1 MTPHYTINIEWSDED
16 ASFIATVP
24 QLPGC
29 MADGPTEEAALA
41 EAKRA
46 IQDWL
51 ETARAINRPIPLP
64 PPTIESLARASALLN
79 KSAIARLI
87 GLEQRTLNARIKN
100 RTPLTPKEAER
111 LQSALLDNNLAL
123 IRLVTPA
130 FSRKPMAP
138 AMGFLCFPL
147 HSAWPASILTL

>member
-29 MADGPTEEAALA
+29 MADGPPEEAALA

-51 ETARAINRPIPLP
+51 E
-64 PPTIESLARASALLN
+64 
-79 KSAIARLI
+79 
-87 GLEQRTLNARIKN
+87 
-100 RTPLTPKEAER
+100 
-111 LQSALLDNNLAL
+111 
-123 IRLVTPA
+123 
-130 FSRKPMAP
+130 
-138 AMGFLCFPL
+138 
-147 HSAWPASILTL
+147 

>member
-1 MTPHYTINIEWSDED
+1 MPPHYTINIEWSDED

-41 EAKRA
+41 EAKRS

-79 KSAIARLI
+79 KSAVARLI
-87 GLEQRTLNARIKN
+87 GLEQRTECPYQKPY
-100 RTPLTPKEAER
+100 PLTPKEAER
-111 LQSALLDNNLAL
+111 LQSALQDNNLAL
-123 IRLVTPA
+123 I
-130 FSRKPMAP
+130 
-138 AMGFLCFPL
+138 
-147 HSAWPASILTL
+147 

>member
-87 GLEQRTLNARIKN
+87 GLEQRTLNARIKTG
-100 RTPLTPKEAER
+100 RPS
-111 LQSALLDNNLAL
+111 LQ
-123 IRLVTPA
+123 
-130 FSRKPMAP
+130 RKRNVFRVRCRITILPSSDLSHQL
-138 AMGFLCFPL
+138 F
-147 HSAWPASILTL
+147 PASPWLQPWAFYVFPFTLLGQHQF

>member
-1 MTPHYTINIEWSDED
+1 
-16 ASFIATVP
+16 
-24 QLPGC
+24 

-111 LQSALLDNNLAL
+111 LQSALQDNNLAL
-123 IRLVTPA
+123 I
-130 FSRKPMAP
+130 
-138 AMGFLCFPL
+138 
-147 HSAWPASILTL
+147 

>member
-1 MTPHYTINIEWSDED
+1 MPPHYTINIEWSDED

-41 EAKRA
+41 EAKRS

-79 KSAIARLI
+79 KSAVARLI
-87 GLEQRTLNARIKN
+87 GLEQRTECPYQKPYPPHSKGSG
-100 RTPLTPKEAER
+100 TSSEC
-111 LQSALLDNNLAL
+111 
-123 IRLVTPA
+123 VT
-130 FSRKPMAP
+130 
-138 AMGFLCFPL
+138 G
-147 HSAWPASILTL
+147 

>member
-1 MTPHYTINIEWSDED
+1 
-16 ASFIATVP
+16 
-24 QLPGC
+24 

-79 KSAIARLI
+79 KSAVARLI

-111 LQSALLDNNLAL
+111 LQSALQDNNLAL
-123 IRLVTPA
+123 I
-130 FSRKPMAP
+130 
-138 AMGFLCFPL
+138 
-147 HSAWPASILTL
+147 

>member
-51 ETARAINRPIPLP
+51 ETARAINRPFLPL
-64 PPTIESLARASALLN
+64 LL
-79 KSAIARLI
+79 K
-87 GLEQRTLNARIKN
+87 
-100 RTPLTPKEAER
+100 
-111 LQSALLDNNLAL
+111 
-123 IRLVTPA
+123 
-130 FSRKPMAP
+130 
-138 AMGFLCFPL
+138 
-147 HSAWPASILTL
+147 AWPAPPPCSINRP

>member
-51 ETARAINRPIPLP
+51 ETARA
-64 PPTIESLARASALLN
+64 SALLN

-111 LQSALLDNNLAL
+111 LQSALQDNNLAL
-123 IRLVTPA
+123 I
-130 FSRKPMAP
+130 
-138 AMGFLCFPL
+138 
-147 HSAWPASILTL
+147 